1 MYRKSNLC
9 LDINNVHKALLFEEW
24 NSFVNR
30 NVSDHAGSNPGIP
43 FQSPTP
49 KSLGHKHGDAIKWK
63 HFPRYWPF
71 VWWIYRWSVNSPHKG
86 QWRGA
91 VIFSSV
97 CAWING
103 WVKNRGAEIWDAIG
117 PIMTSLKWLPERPS
131 RSGMARYTEYNTI
144 CDYAFELFNS

>member
-1 MYRKSNLC
+1 MQQYFPTWFMYRKSNLC

-30 NVSDHAGSNPGIP
+30 NVSDHAGSNPGLP

-71 VWWIYRWSVNSPHKG
+71 V
-86 QWRGA
+86 RGNLP
-91 VIFSSV
+91 VIGEFPAQRPVTRS
-97 CAWING
+97 CDIFFGLRLNKRLN
-103 WVKNRGAEIWDAIG
+103 KNCEAGDLRRHRAHYDVTVMVTWTAQ
-117 PIMTSLKWLPERPS
+117 SLRHGSLHGK
-131 RSGMARYTEYNTI
+131 
-144 CDYAFELFNS
+144 